1 MKKNINEALT
11 NKQINDI
18 CRVIALWESKLTW
31 QRLVEVIKREC
42 GFYISRQS
50 LSSYISIKKEY
61 DFKKKELR
69 GIVTARSDLVDK
81 DQAALI
87 HKVERLEVLVR
98 QLTQERDLQLETLE
112 RIFLNASEM
121 PNVGRQGLRKL
132 LEPREKGT

>member
-61 DFKKKELR
+61 DLKKKELR
-69 GIVTARSDLVDK
+69 GVVTTRSNLVDK
-81 DQAALI
+81 DRAALI
-87 HKVERLEVLVR
+87 HKIER
-98 QLTQERDLQLETLE
+98 
-112 RIFLNASEM
+112 
-121 PNVGRQGLRKL
+121 
-132 LEPREKGT
+132 

>member
-31 QRLVEVIKREC
+31 QRLVAVIKREC

-69 GIVTARSDLVDK
+69 GIVTTRSDLVDK